1 MKSLSAPFVWRGI
14 LAIVIGFIALAWPG
28 ITVAAFVILFA
39 VYAFIA
45 AATEFG
51 VAFGARTVGP
61 VAGHILLG
69 VIDVAAAI
77 TALVWPGITALAL
90 VILVAAWA
98 FMLGVTEIGL
108 AFRAGETAGERALLG
123 LTGLVSVALAASF
136 WVRPDIGAITI
147 AEVYGLFSL
156 VAGVSSLVIAMNL
169 RRGAGV
175 LADDTS
181 AWPAVSTP
189 SRYSRSR

>member
-1 MKSLSAPFVWRGI
+1 M
-14 LAIVIGFIALAWPG
+14 
-28 ITVAAFVILFA
+28 
-39 VYAFIA
+39 
-45 AATEFG
+45 
-51 VAFGARTVGP
+51 
-61 VAGHILLG
+61 
-69 VIDVAAAI
+69 
-77 TALVWPGITALAL
+77 
-90 VILVAAWA
+90 
-98 FMLGVTEIGL
+98 
-108 AFRAGETAGERALLG
+108 RALLG